1 MSTTAAHVLSR
12 SCPGC
17 GDSMSRSRSAAC
29 LARGSE
35 EGLVPL
41 SRTHGPDGRHWVQ
54 FVAEPPSPHARSSSF
69 WLFAGALLVTFGAG
83 GQSAAIRNWGIAS

>member
-1 MSTTAAHVLSR
+1 MSTTAADVPSR

-41 SRTHGPDGRHWVQ
+41 SRNDGPDGRHWVQ
-54 FVAEPPSPHARSSSF
+54 FVAEPPLPHARNSSP
-69 WLFAGALLVTFGAG
+69 WLFAGALPITFGAG
-83 GQSAAIRNWGIAS
+83 GQSAGIRNRGIAS